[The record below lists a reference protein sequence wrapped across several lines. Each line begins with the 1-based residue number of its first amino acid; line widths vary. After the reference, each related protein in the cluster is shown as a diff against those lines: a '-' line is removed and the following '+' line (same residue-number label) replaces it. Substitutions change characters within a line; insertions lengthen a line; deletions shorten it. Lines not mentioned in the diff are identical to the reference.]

1 MAAFDLDWMISVDD
15 HILEP
20 PNVWQDRVAKKYRD
34 GAPRFVRDD
43 KGEAWVYEG
52 KRLPTP
58 GLAAVAGKKAE
69 EFTPLPITYE
79 DMRPGCYDPKARLED
94 MDRSGVLA
102 SLCFPSLPGF
112 CAETF
117 FKSKDHELALACLKA
132 YNDWHLEE
140 WCAVAPGRFIP
151 LILIPLW
158 SVEESKRE
166 IERCAAKGARAVSF
180 SEDPS
185 RLGLPTVQNLEHH
198 WDPMLKAAADAEMVL
213 CMHIGTTGTM
223 LKTTAESTL
232 MVTLSWG
239 AGSSMSAAMLDWLF
253 SGVFLRIPKLK
264 IALSEGGIGW
274 MPYFLE
280 RAEQVYA
287 KQRFWAAKSDWT
299 IDLATGKLI
308 QNEAR
313 TMPSEFDVRQ
323 LFRDH
328 VFGCFI
334 DDIHGVKN
342 IGEIGVDNV
351 MIETDYPHSDS
362 TWPDCLKAAKQQLA
376 GLPEADQYKVLRGN
390 AERLFRF
397 EARLTR

>member
-1 MAAFDLDWMISVDD
+1 MGAFDLDWMISVDD

-20 PNVWQDRVAKKYRD
+20 PHVWQDRVAKKYRD

-58 GLAAVAGKKAE
+58 GLAAVAGKTVE
-69 EFTPLPITYE
+69 EFSPLPITYE
-79 DMRPGCYDPKARLED
+79 DMRLGCYDPKARLAD
-94 MDRSGVLA
+94 MDRAGVLA

-117 FKSKDHELALACLKA
+117 FKSKDHALALACLKA

-140 WCAVAPGRFIP
+140 WCAAAPGRFIP

-185 RLGLPTVQNLEHH
+185 RLGLPTVQNTDHH
-198 WDPMLKAAADAEMVL
+198 WDPMLKAAADAEMVV

-223 LKTTAESTL
+223 LKTTPESTL

-253 SGVFLRIPKLK
+253 SGVFIRIPKLK

-328 VFGCFI
+328 IFGCFI

-342 IGEIGVDNV
+342 LGAIGVDNV

-362 TWPDCLKAAKQQLA
+362 TWPDCLKAAKQQLV
-376 GLPEADQYKVLRGN
+376 GLSEADQYKVLRGN

-397 EARLTR
+397 EASVTG

>member
-1 MAAFDLDWMISVDD
+1 MPGSDLNWMISVDD

-20 PNVWQDRVAKKYRD
+20 PNVWQDRVPQKFKD

-43 KGEAWVYEG
+43 QGEAWLYAG

-58 GLAAVAGKKAE
+58 GLSAVAGKSRE
-69 EFTPLPITYE
+69 EFSPLPITYE
-79 DMRPGCYDPKARLED
+79 DMRPGCYNPKARIAD
-94 MDRSGVLA
+94 MDRSGVAA

-117 FKSKDHELALACLKA
+117 FKSGDKELALACIKA

-140 WCAVAPGRFIP
+140 WCASAPGRFIP
-151 LILIPLW
+151 LALIPLW
-158 SVEESKRE
+158 SVDEAVRE
-166 IERCAAKGARAVSF
+166 IERTAAKGARAVSF

-185 RLGLPTVQNLEHH
+185 RLGLPTVQNPDHH
-198 WDPMLKAAADAEMVL
+198 WDPMLKAAADAEMVV

-299 IDLATGKLI
+299 IDLATGKLV

-313 TMPSEFDVRQ
+313 TMPDEFDVRA
-323 LFRDH
+323 LFKNH

-334 DDIHGVKN
+334 DDIHGIKN
-342 IGEIGVDNV
+342 IDVIGVDNV

-362 TWPDCLKAAKQQLA
+362 TWPDCLKAARQQLV
-376 GLPEADQYKVLRGN
+376 GLSNEDQYKILRGN

-397 EARLTR
+397 EAKV

>member
-1 MAAFDLDWMISVDD
+1 MSRIDLDWMISVDD

-20 PNVWQDRVAKKYRD
+20 PNVWQDRVPAKFRD
-34 GAPRFVRDD
+34 GAPRFVRDSQ
-43 KGEAWVYEG
+43 GEAWVYEG
-52 KRLPTP
+52 RRLPTP

-69 EFTPLPITYE
+69 EFSPLPITYE
-79 DMRPGCYDPKARLED
+79 DMRAGCYDPKARLED
-94 MDRSGVLA
+94 MNRSGVAA

-117 FKSKDHELALACLKA
+117 FKSKDRDLALACVQA

-140 WCAVAPGRFIP
+140 WCGAAPGRFIP
-151 LILIPLW
+151 LILLPLW
-158 SVEESKRE
+158 SVQDAARE
-166 IERCAAKGARAVSF
+166 IERCAKKGARAVSF

-185 RLGLPTVQNLEHH
+185 RLGLPTIQNPEHH
-198 WDPMLKAAADAEMVL
+198 WDPMLKAAAEAEMAV

-223 LKTTAESTL
+223 IKTTAESTL

-239 AGSSMSAAMLDWLF
+239 AGSCMSATMLDWLF

-264 IALSEGGIGW
+264 VALSEGGIGW

-287 KQRFWAAKSDWT
+287 KQRFWAAKSDFT
-299 IDLATGKLI
+299 IDLATGHLV

-313 TMPSEFDVRQ
+313 TMPRDFDVRQ

-328 VFGCFI
+328 IFGCFI
-334 DDIHGVKN
+334 DDAHGVKN
-342 IGEIGVDNV
+342 IEDIGVDNV

-362 TWPDCLKAAKQQLA
+362 TWPDCLKAAKAQLV
-376 GLPEADQYKVLRGN
+376 GLSEADQYKVLRGN

-397 EARLTR
+397 TAKV

>member
-1 MAAFDLDWMISVDD
+1 MAGFDLNWMISVDD

-20 PNVWQDRVAKKYRD
+20 PHVWQDRVPKKFRD
-34 GAPRFVRDD
+34 AAPRFVRDD
-43 KGEAWVYEG
+43 KGEAWVYAG

-58 GLAAVAGKKAE
+58 GLSAVAGKSVE
-69 EFTPLPITYE
+69 EFSPLPITYE
-79 DMRPGCYDPKARLED
+79 DMRPGCYDPKARIAD
-94 MDRSGVLA
+94 MDRSGVAA

-117 FKSKDHELALACLKA
+117 FKSQDHELALACIKA

-140 WCAVAPGRFIP
+140 WCAAAPGRFIP
-151 LILIPLW
+151 LALIPLW
-158 SVEESKRE
+158 SVEESVKE

-185 RLGLPTVQNLEHH
+185 RLGLPTIQNPDHH
-198 WDPMLKAAADAEMVL
+198 WDPMLKAAADAEMPV

-223 LKTTAESTL
+223 LKTTQESTL

-253 SGVFLRIPKLK
+253 SGVFLRIPKLQV
-264 IALSEGGIGW
+264 ALSEGGIGW

-313 TMPSEFDVRQ
+313 TMPSEFDVRA
-323 LFRDH
+323 LFKKH
-328 VFGCFI
+328 IFGCFI
-334 DDIHGVKN
+334 DDIHGIKN
-342 IGEIGVDNV
+342 LGDIGVDNV

-362 TWPDCLKAAKQQLA
+362 TWPNCLKMAKDQLV
-376 GLPEADQYKVLRGN
+376 GLPDEVQYKILRGN

-397 EARLTR
+397 QPSV

>member
-1 MAAFDLDWMISVDD
+1 MPGTDLNWMISVDD

-20 PNVWQDRVAKKYRD
+20 PNVWQDRVPKKFKD

-43 KGEAWVYEG
+43 KGEAWVYAG

-58 GLAAVAGKKAE
+58 GLSAVAGKSRE
-69 EFTPLPITYE
+69 EFSPLPITYE
-79 DMRPGCYDPKARLED
+79 DMRPGCYDPKARIAD
-94 MDRSGVLA
+94 MDRSGVAA

-117 FKSKDHELALACLKA
+117 FKSGDQELGLACIKA

-140 WCAVAPGRFIP
+140 WCASAPGRFIP
-151 LILIPLW
+151 LALIPLW
-158 SVEESKRE
+158 NVEEAARE

-185 RLGLPTVQNLEHH
+185 RLGLPTIQNPDRH
-198 WDPMLKAAADAEMVL
+198 WDPMLKAAADAELVV

-253 SGVFLRIPKLK
+253 SGVFLRIPRLK

-313 TMPSEFDVRQ
+313 AMPDEFDVRA
-323 LFRDH
+323 LFKKH

-342 IGEIGVDNV
+342 LDAIGVDNV

-362 TWPDCLKAAKQQLA
+362 TWPDCLKAAKKQLV
-376 GLPEADQYKVLRGN
+376 GLPDEVQYKILRGN

-397 EARLTR
+397 EASV

>member
-1 MAAFDLDWMISVDD
+1 MPGYDLNWMISVDD

-20 PNVWQDRVAKKYRD
+20 PNVWQDRVAKKFRD
-34 GAPRFVRDD
+34 AAPRFVRDSQ
-43 KGEAWVYEG
+43 GEAWVYAG

-58 GLAAVAGKKAE
+58 GLAAVAGKSAE

-79 DMRPGCYDPKARLED
+79 DMRPGCYDPKARIAD
-94 MDRSGVLA
+94 MDRSGVAA

-117 FKSKDHELALACLKA
+117 FKSEDRELALACIKA
-132 YNDWHLEE
+132 YNDWHIEE
-140 WCAVAPGRFIP
+140 WCAAAPGRFIP
-151 LILIPLW
+151 LALIPLW
-158 SVEESKRE
+158 DVAEAARE
-166 IERCAAKGARAVSF
+166 IERTAAKGARAVSF

-185 RLGLPTVQNLEHH
+185 RLGLPTIQNPEHH
-198 WDPMLKAAADAEMVL
+198 WDPMLRAAADAEVVV

-232 MVTLSWG
+232 MVTLAWG

-313 TMPSEFDVRQ
+313 SMPMEFDVRA
-323 LFRDH
+323 LFRKH
-328 VFGCFI
+328 IFGCFI
-334 DDIHGVKN
+334 DDLHGIKN
-342 IGEIGVDNV
+342 IDEIGVDNV

-362 TWPDCLKAAKQQLA
+362 TWPDCLKAAKQQLV
-376 GLPEADQYKVLRGN
+376 GLSDEVQWKVLRGN

-397 EARLTR
+397 EARV

>member
-1 MAAFDLDWMISVDD
+1 MPGIDLNWMISVDD

-20 PNVWQDRVAKKYRD
+20 PNVWQDRVPKKFRD

-43 KGEAWVYEG
+43 KGEAWVYAG
-52 KRLPTP
+52 RRMPTP
-58 GLAAVAGKKAE
+58 GLSAVAGKARE
-69 EFTPLPITYE
+69 DFSPLPITYE
-79 DMRPGCYDPKARLED
+79 DMRPGCYDPKARVED
-94 MDRSGVLA
+94 MDRSGVAA

-117 FKSKDHELALACLKA
+117 FKSQDKDLALACIKA
-132 YNDWHLEE
+132 YNDWHIEE
-140 WCAVAPGRFIP
+140 WCAAAPGRFIP
-151 LILIPLW
+151 LTLIPLW
-158 SVEESKRE
+158 DVKEAARE
-166 IERCAAKGARAVSF
+166 IERCAAKGSRAVSF

-185 RLGLPTVQNLEHH
+185 RLGLPTIQNPEHH
-198 WDPMLKAAADAEMVL
+198 WDPMLKAAADCEQVV

-232 MVTLSWG
+232 MVTLAWG

-264 IALSEGGIGW
+264 VALSEGGIGW

-313 TMPSEFDVRQ
+313 TMPHEFDVRE
-323 LFRDH
+323 LFRKH

-334 DDIHGVKN
+334 DDAHGVKN
-342 IGEIGVDNV
+342 LDQIGVDNV

-362 TWPDCLKAAKQQLA
+362 TWPNCLTAAKQQLV
-376 GLPEADQYKVLRGN
+376 GLSEVDQYKVLRGN

-397 EARLTR
+397 EAKV

>member
-1 MAAFDLDWMISVDD
+1 MAGSNLDWMISVDD

-20 PNVWQDRVAKKYRD
+20 PNVWQDRVPKKYQD
-34 GAPRFVRDD
+34 AAPRFVRDKD
-43 KGEAWVYEG
+43 GEAWVYEG
-52 KRLPTP
+52 KRMPTP
-58 GLAAVAGKKAE
+58 GLAAVAGKTVE
-69 EFTPLPITYE
+69 EFSPLPITYS
-79 DMRPGCYDPKARLED
+79 DMREGCYDPKARIAD
-94 MDRSGVLA
+94 MDRAGVAA
-102 SLCFPSLPGF
+102 SVCFPSLPGF

-117 FKSKDHELALACLKA
+117 FKSKDKALALECVKA
-132 YNDWHLEE
+132 YNDWHLDE
-140 WCAVAPGRFIP
+140 WCAAAPGRYIP
-151 LILIPLW
+151 LVLMPLW
-158 SVEESKRE
+158 DVKESVKEL
-166 IERCAAKGARAVSF
+166 ERCAAKGARTFGF

-185 RLGLPTVQNLEHH
+185 RLGLPTIQNPDRH
-198 WDPMLKAAADAEMVL
+198 WEPLLKAAADAEMIVS
-213 CMHIGTTGTM
+213 MHIGTSGTM

-239 AGSSMSAAMLDWLF
+239 AGSAMSAAMLDWLF

-264 IALSEGGIGW
+264 VALSEGGIGW

-313 TMPSEFDVRQ
+313 GMPDHFNVRQ
-323 LFRDH
+323 LFKDH
-328 VFGCFI
+328 IFGCFI
-334 DDIHGVKN
+334 DDMHGLRNLDV
-342 IGEIGVDNV
+342 IGEDNV

-362 TWPDCLKAAKQQLA
+362 TWPDSLKAAKVQLQ
-376 GLPEADQYKVLRGN
+376 GLSPETQYKILRGN

-397 EARLTR
+397 KPSV

>member
-1 MAAFDLDWMISVDD
+1 MAGFDLNWMISVDD

-20 PNVWQDRVAKKYRD
+20 PNVWQDRVPKQFKD
-34 GAPRFVRDD
+34 NAPRFVRDD
-43 KGEAWVYEG
+43 KGEAWVYAG
-52 KRLPTP
+52 RRMPTP
-58 GLAAVAGKKAE
+58 GLSAVAGKKAE
-69 EFTPLPITYE
+69 DFTPLPITYE
-79 DMRPGCYDPKARLED
+79 EMRPGCYDAKARVED
-94 MDRSGVLA
+94 MNRGGVAA

-117 FKSKDHELALACLKA
+117 FKTEDKALALACLQA
-132 YNDWHLEE
+132 YNDWHLDE
-140 WCAVAPGRFIP
+140 WCATAPGRFIP
-151 LILIPLW
+151 LALIPLW
-158 SVEESKRE
+158 DVQAAVKE
-166 IERCAAKGARAVSF
+166 IERTAKKGARAVSF

-185 RLGLPTVQNLEHH
+185 RLGLPTIQNPERH
-198 WDPMLKAAADAEMVL
+198 WDPMLKAAADNELVV
-213 CMHIGTTGTM
+213 CTHIGTSGTM

-239 AGSSMSAAMLDWLF
+239 AGSAMSAAMLDWLF
-253 SGVFLRIPKLK
+253 SGVFLRIPNLKL
-264 IALSEGGIGW
+264 ALSEGGIGW

-313 TMPSEFDVRQ
+313 SMPNEFDVRE
-323 LFRDH
+323 LFKKH
-328 VFGCFI
+328 IFGCFI
-334 DDIHGVKN
+334 DDIHGIKN
-342 IGEIGVDNV
+342 IETIGVDNV

-362 TWPDCLKAAKQQLA
+362 TWPDCLKAAKAQLKD
-376 GLPEADQYKVLRGN
+376 LSDESQYKVLRGN

-397 EARLTR
+397 EARV